1 MIIAA
6 IDGAC
11 RRNGTPDCVSA
22 GGVFMSFEDGTCSTV
37 STHEYNS
44 TNQRG
49 ELHALLLAIVNISYF
64 KQEAQILTDSEYIFN
79 AMTKQWYTR
88 WSHYGWRTA
97 NGDDVKNKDLWQR
110 IYAAMLECPVEI
122 HFYHIKG
129 HCIPFGKVTATNLL
143 HIDPSGRKLL
153 DKVEE
158 QFELV
163 KNQKQKNFDA
173 AQYLSYK
180 NNGFELSADILKRFI
195 TFNTVADAVATKAVE
210 IADRER

>member
-22 GGVFMSFEDGTCSTV
+22 GGVFMYFEDGTCSTV

-79 AMTKQWYTR
+79 TMTKQWYTR

-143 HIDPSGRKLL
+143 HIDPSGCKLL